1 MSLDSRS
8 YPMCMARTFR
18 PAAFSWG
25 AISAPNGPKVSTSSK
40 PQAFTCASVP
50 GTSFARLARRL
61 YSCRPSGG
69 FAPPAA

>member
-1 MSLDSRS
+1 
-8 YPMCMARTFR
+8 MCMARTFR

-50 GTSFARLARRL
+50 GTSFASMLRRL
-61 YSCRPSGG
+61 
-69 FAPPAA
+69 